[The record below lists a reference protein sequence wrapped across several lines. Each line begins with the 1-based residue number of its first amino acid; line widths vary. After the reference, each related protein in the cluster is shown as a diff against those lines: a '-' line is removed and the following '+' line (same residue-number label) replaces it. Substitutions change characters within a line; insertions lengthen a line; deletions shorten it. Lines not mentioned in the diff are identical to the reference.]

1 MKIYKFSTKVSNK
14 GTIRIPDDSDL
25 RNQEVEVI
33 VISSKKEKGS
43 KMKASEF
50 VNKWAGYL
58 SDVDTNQA
66 KKDYL
71 TEKYR

>member
-1 MKIYKFSTKVSNK
+1 MKAYKFKTKVSEK

-33 VISSKKEKGS
+33 VISSEKEKDS

-50 VNKWAGYL
+50 VNKWAGFL
-58 SDVDTNQA
+58 SDEDTDKA
-66 KKDYL
+66 KQDYL

>member
-1 MKIYKFSTKVSNK
+1 MKAYKFKTKVSAK
-14 GTIRIPDDSDL
+14 GTIRIPKDSDL

-43 KMKASEF
+43 KMKAYKF
-50 VNKWAGYL
+50 VNKWAGFL
-58 SDVDTNQA
+58 SDEDTDQT
-66 KKDYL
+66 KQDYL